1 MQLLGSATSPY
12 VRKLRVVALE
22 LGLPL
27 DYAETA
33 AMEDPAALLAAN
45 PLGKVPALILSDGT
59 SLVDSPV
66 IAAYLISLSPTQT
79 LVPAAGMAHFQARA
93 AEAIVDGILDAAIIL
108 RFNAGQG
115 ITTGMWVDRQFR
127 AIDRGLAAL
136 AGRISDVTGYAEL
149 AVSYADLAIVIA
161 CEYLDLRWPQ
171 IDWRGANP
179 ALAALQSR
187 LAERPSLKA
196 TRPLG

>member
-1 MQLLGSATSPY
+1 MKLLGSATSPY
-12 VRKLRVVALE
+12 VRKLRVIALE
-22 LGLPL
+22 LDVPL
-27 DYAETA
+27 DYAETSA
-33 AMEDPAALLAAN
+33 LEDPAALIAAN
-45 PLGKVPALILSDGT
+45 PLGKVPALILGDGT

-66 IAAYLISLSPTQT
+66 IAAYLISLSPTQA
-79 LVPAAGMAHFQARA
+79 LVPATGMAHFQARA
-93 AEAIVDGILDAAIIL
+93 TEAIVDGILDAAIIL

-136 AGRISDVTGYAEL
+136 AARISDSASYAEL
-149 AVSYADLAIVIA
+149 ATVIA

-179 ALAALQSR
+179 ALAALHAR

-196 TRPLG
+196 TRPPG